1 MNTIEKD
8 VTFDLYFNET
18 KFGRT
23 KEPQQ
28 CISDELLIKNRPVN
42 IWVEAHVGNSSCR
55 SLRRSVKLKH
65 IVKYDV
71 PQNIVVSWLKNNL
84 SLIWE
89 AAENSPATAEVLFRR
104 NKTSESWEKISTT
117 TIMLTAHRPKDV
129 STSHCQSQKKEV
141 KLEYQVIVVNLLRN
155 STYQVQIRHQST
167 KVQNPLWSKWSPV
180 MLVPAALEHEPEV
193 TMKTKLL
200 NGTRKVMLT
209 WKPMPHAAAIRGVT
223 YRLEDTQ
230 SSHGC
235 PCARTE
241 RRRHNTSETS
251 YTTYVSYS
259 AVNISVIA
267 INAAGCSPS
276 AIVQVPAK
284 PAADLKVCDKTLSNL
299 NLNKKNCKQWYEL
312 QDEDSRPGNVITLA
326 SKKKGERKKV
336 KKSIKDYVRYL
347 YFEHK
352 CDNGKPRTVE
362 MCLFYQKEGAPSRE
376 PQEFVAFSETHNS
389 ADLSWKAIA
398 TMDQRGFLTHY
409 SLCSVKISSQDEP
422 KDCHNISASLQTYHL
437 ENLTPG
443 AKYNISL
450 TGVTRVGEGP
460 KATITI
466 NTLPEKPLNVWLSF
480 GLLFL
485 FFLSSTVCTVVL
497 KRIANKVFRPVPMPV
512 IPDFTPN
519 QPENQQEML
528 DEIEEVHELTLLQL
542 HPEGKS
548 FPDEAWETTD
558 LQEEWDDG
566 RDVDAENESSDS
578 RMSGEISDE
587 SPGSTD
593 QALRSSREGGITD
606 LEQVDNEIAMLI
618 YRNGLVLK

>member
-1 MNTIEKD
+1 MITFPYFPLYLMETLKCRSSLHVYVMFVFLTTVSMGSACEAPSAPECFRRRADDTVYKCEWSMNTIEKD

-65 IVKYDV
+65 ID
-71 PQNIVVSWLKNNL
+71 
-84 SLIWE
+84 
-89 AAENSPATAEVLFRR
+89 
-104 NKTSESWEKISTT
+104 
-117 TIMLTAHRPKDV
+117 
-129 STSHCQSQKKEV
+129 
-141 KLEYQVIVVNLLRN
+141 QVIVVNLLRN